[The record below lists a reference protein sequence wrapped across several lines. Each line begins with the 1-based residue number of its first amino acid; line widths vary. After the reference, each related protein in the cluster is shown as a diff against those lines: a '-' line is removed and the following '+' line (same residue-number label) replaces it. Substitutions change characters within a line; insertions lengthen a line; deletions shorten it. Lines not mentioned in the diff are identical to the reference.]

1 MTDALDEMTREIGYE
16 TEIETETVIGTETGI
31 VIENVG
37 VERTM
42 QTTGDAIEEEIVGRG
57 HIKNRQQ
64 R

>member
-1 MTDALDEMTREIGYE
+1 MTDTLDEMTREIGYE
-16 TEIETETVIGTETGI
+16 TVIETETVIGTETGI

-42 QTTGDAIEEEIVGRG
+42 QTTGDAIEEKIVGRG